1 MAHFKRLPPKKTI
14 YRDYKMFHE
23 ARFLHDL
30 DKEMI
35 KGSVYHHENS
45 FAVFHQLLEMW
56 LIDMHLQSKGW
67 SVKIIVLLR
76 LIN

>member
-1 MAHFKRLPPKKTI
+1 
-14 YRDYKMFHE
+14 MFHE

-56 LIDMHLQSKGW
+56 LIDMHLQSKG
-67 SVKIIVLLR
+67 
-76 LIN
+76 